1 MSLLQEE
8 RLRTGEDGPAA
19 ATTALKPSAERYPP
33 PPSSLE
39 QALRDSLFEILHDEE
54 RLHVKS
60 DPLVMSTQ
68 EMLLECSQA
77 ANTLKRHTD
86 GQDEMK
92 PRLDTRS
99 IGVQDWPEN
108 NEEGDQGAENPSFG
122 LHGELLDEH
131 IVRSQL
137 TQQQGRFSQ
146 VQMPI
151 TATLLVQ
158 RALFHVSPL
167 VSDL

>member
-1 MSLLQEE
+1 MQEE

-19 ATTALKPSAERYPP
+19 ATAALKPSAERFPP

-39 QALRDSLFEILHDEE
+39 QALRDSLFDILHDEE
-54 RLHVKS
+54 KLQVKT

-92 PRLDTRS
+92 SRLDTRS
-99 IGVQDWPEN
+99 IGVQDWPDN
-108 NEEGDQGAENPSFG
+108 SEESDQGAGNPSFG
-122 LHGELLDEH
+122 LRGELLDEQ

-137 TQQQGRFSQ
+137 TQQQGHFSQ
-146 VQMPI
+146 VQIPV
-151 TATLLVQ
+151 TATLIQ
-158 RALFHVSPL
+158 RALVYISPL